1 MELGT
6 TIKDFRKLKGIK
18 QKDLAAKAKISQ
30 TYLSQIE
37 SNSKDPTLSKIK
49 IISDSLEIPL
59 SVLLFISLSDKDIP
73 KAKRQTFNAIYPSIK
88 TFVESLF
95 VNE

>member
-37 SNSKDPTLSKIK
+37 SNSKDPTLSTIK

-59 SVLLFISLSDKDIP
+59 SVLFFISLTDKEIP
-73 KAKRQTFNAIYPSIK
+73 KEKRPAFNAIYPSIK
-88 TFVESLF
+88 TFVENLF
-95 VNE
+95 ISK